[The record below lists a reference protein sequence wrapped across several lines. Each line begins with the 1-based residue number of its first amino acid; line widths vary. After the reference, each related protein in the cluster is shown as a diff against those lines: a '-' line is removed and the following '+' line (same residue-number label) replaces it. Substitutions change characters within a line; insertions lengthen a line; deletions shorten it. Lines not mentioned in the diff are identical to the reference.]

1 MEGKASSSRL
11 RLRPR
16 RSGTGGVTGTMQGS
30 GEVVRDVQPQQQ
42 MTTRRQVF
50 ADVARRRAS
59 HFANFNEDEDDEED
73 DDEED
78 DDNDDDDDDDDDD
91 DAIHTGGDQARGLG
105 MWRYVS
111 IFLYDPKFIETE
123 RTKYE
128 NHVNEGGASSRSP

>member
-1 MEGKASSSRL
+1 
-11 RLRPR
+11 
-16 RSGTGGVTGTMQGS
+16 MQGS

-59 HFANFNEDEDDEED
+59 HFANFNEDEDDDDEED

-78 DDNDDDDDDDDDD
+78 DDNDDDDDDDDD